1 MKSGGILKTIETR
14 SVPLALWGYLAA
26 AIGACASPGT
36 HPPSAAAGDA
46 SPRYHVVHGWPQ
58 LPEGDVLGAVSGV
71 AVDSHDHVVVFRR
84 ADRAWASTSDE
95 LATTPIGASTVLFF
109 DAADGVL
116 RQAWGADTFAMPHG
130 LRVDRNDNVW
140 LTDVALHQVYK
151 YSHDGKRLLVLGERG
166 VPGRDTAHFDR
177 PTDVAVLDDGSFYV
191 ADGYRNTRVM
201 KFAADGRFLF
211 QWGTPGTGPG
221 QFDTPHS
228 IAVDATGRVHVA
240 DRGNARVQVFTPDGQ
255 FLAQW
260 KSEALGRPYGLALGR
275 DGRWFVA
282 DGGDQPVNPPNR
294 SALVVANATGAV
306 LERIGRWGNYDGQF
320 AIAHD
325 VAVARDGSVYVGDI
339 RGMRVQKFVPGTPPG
354 R

>member
-1 MKSGGILKTIETR
+1 MAPAPWELIQVVRT
-14 SVPLALWGYLAA
+14 LALWGCLAGA
-26 AIGACASPGT
+26 MGACASPGA
-36 HPPSAAAGDA
+36 HPQTSVAAGGA

-58 LPEGDVLGAVSGV
+58 LPASDLLGGVSGV

-84 ADRAWASTSDE
+84 ADRAWTSDE
-95 LATTPIGASTVLFF
+95 LSITPINASTVLFF
-109 DAADGVL
+109 DGADGTL
-116 RQAWGADTFAMPHG
+116 RQAWGAQTFAMPHG
-130 LRVDRNDNVW
+130 LRLDRSDNVW
-140 LTDVALHQVYK
+140 LTDVALHQVFK

-166 VPGRDTAHFDR
+166 VPGSDAAHFNR

-211 QWGTPGTGPG
+211 QWGTPGNGPG

-260 KSEALGRPYGLALGR
+260 RSELLGRPYALALGP

-282 DGGDQPVNPPNR
+282 DGGDQPDNPPDR
-294 SALVVANATGAV
+294 SALVVATSAGEV

-339 RGMRVQKFVPGTPPG
+339 VGMRVQKFVPGPPPG